1 MAGEGGLFQ
10 PHNRR
15 AAEPPQEP
23 PATTANIT
31 EAIQTIEAFVQS
43 ANWPERARDAWK
55 HVKDA
60 AAHRARSDTC
70 PVSKDFQELKTQV
83 KGLTDLVKGIAR
95 QPVATTTYADA
106 LRSKGGLPSNGLAGG
121 GSRVLPV
128 PARRARELVVAPGA
142 ETDTQKDRTSLELVR
157 DINTA
162 TSGSGDAVAARRLP
176 SGDVLVAFQSVLEK
190 QKWEACS
197 EAVLQAFGAG
207 ARLRAREYTVLAHG
221 VQVRSVNQAN
231 QTRAIEDIYSQNPR
245 LRDTVRIVRVGWARK
260 TLKYGKRIAALHIGI
275 AEPDQANLLIDTGLL
290 LDSEL
295 HDCELFDG
303 SCYITQCF
311 KCYQYNHTV
320 KHCKGVGRCGFC
332 GSAGHSSQDCNKK
345 DDSTAFH
352 CIPCRKQGHVSWAR
366 ECPVRRQQVEKAQ
379 QAYASRPS
387 KFQVRAASSGLAHT
401 ATATTSVYPATA
413 NHTEL
418 VRASSTQPASSIQPA
433 SPTTAAASYTE
444 LGRASSTQPASP
456 NTATPRDPSPG
467 SVIVVEM
474 PDQVL
479 GRELMPLSTANALAR
494 PRKRARPLRAT
505 IQSDSDS
512 DFPDPHSFTLVKS
525 RRSRTTTQGTQDI
538 RNALALVPQ
547 PSPYNE

>member
-1 MAGEGGLFQ
+1 MAGEWGPFQ

-55 HVKDA
+55 HVKEA
-60 AAHRARSDTC
+60 AASRASKDTC

-95 QPVATTTYADA
+95 QPAATTTYADA
-106 LRSKGGLPSNGLAGG
+106 LRSKGGLSTDRLAGG
-121 GSRVLPV
+121 GSRVQPV

-142 ETDTQKDRTSLELVR
+142 ETATQKDRTSLELVR

-162 TSGSGDAVAARRLP
+162 TDDSGDAVAARRLP
-176 SGDVLVAFQSVLEK
+176 SGDVLVAFQSASEK
-190 QKWEACS
+190 QKWEASS
-197 EAVLQAFGAG
+197 EALLQAFGAG

-221 VQVRSVNQAN
+221 VQVGSVNQAD
-231 QTRAIEDIYSQNPR
+231 QARAIEAIYTQNPR
-245 LRDTVRIVRVGWARK
+245 LKDTVRIVRVGWAKK

-320 KHCKGVGRCGFC
+320 KHCRNVGRCGFC

-345 DDSTAFH
+345 DDHAAFH

-366 ECPVRRQQVEKAQ
+366 ECPVRKQQVAKAQ
-379 QAYASRPS
+379 QAYACRPS
-387 KFQVRAASSGLAHT
+387 KFQVRATSSTSTFT
-401 ATATTSVYPATA
+401 ATATSTATA
-413 NHTEL
+413 TAL
-418 VRASSTQPASSIQPA
+418 AGSTQSTRASSTQSALVDNILQDTAKSVPP
-433 SPTTAAASYTE
+433 SPTSPTIASLRE
-444 LGRASSTQPASP
+444 L
-456 NTATPRDPSPG
+456 SPG
-467 SVIVVEM
+467 SVIEVEM
-474 PDQVL
+474 LDQ
-479 GRELMPLSTANALAR
+479 ELEPESLFNSRVSAR
-494 PRKRARPLRAT
+494 HRKRARPSRAT
-505 IQSDSDS
+505 TDSDS
-512 DFPDPHSFTLVKS
+512 DFPDPQSFTLVKS
-525 RRSRTTTQGTQDI
+525 RRRSQNTTKSTQDI
-538 RNALALVPQ
+538 RRALALVPQ
-547 PSPYNE
+547 PRPYNE